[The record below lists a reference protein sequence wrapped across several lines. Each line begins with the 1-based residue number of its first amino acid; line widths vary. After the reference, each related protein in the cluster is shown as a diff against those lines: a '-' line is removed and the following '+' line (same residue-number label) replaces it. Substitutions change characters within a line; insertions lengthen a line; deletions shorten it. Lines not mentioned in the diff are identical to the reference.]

1 MRILLDGENG
11 EAYNVATP
19 DTYISVKDLAKF
31 VIGKFSPVNK
41 VICEGKDV
49 EKYPP
54 VSKVRMS
61 ASKLIALGWKPYY
74 DLEKMFNR
82 LIQWYK

>member
-1 MRILLDGENG
+1 MS
-11 EAYNVATP
+11 TP
-19 DTYISVKDLAKF
+19 DTYISVKDLANF

>member
-1 MRILLDGENG
+1 MTKL
-11 EAYNVATP
+11 NVAQNTFYGLSEGQQ
-19 DTYISVKDLAKF
+19 TVAMIEK
-31 VIGKFSPVNK
+31 VNK